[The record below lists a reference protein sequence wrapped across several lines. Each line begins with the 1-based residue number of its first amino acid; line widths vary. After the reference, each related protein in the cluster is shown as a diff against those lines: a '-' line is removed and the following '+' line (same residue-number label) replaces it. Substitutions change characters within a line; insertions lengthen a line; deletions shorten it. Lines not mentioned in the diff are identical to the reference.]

1 MYFPRISGR
10 MIHGDAVDDEWLAV
24 WLLREATR
32 EYDELIV
39 SVRDSDG
46 EFLLAE
52 AAMHIPH
59 WITPENSEHR
69 VYIYRNQLHIVP
81 LSAGSENI
89 GINDALAA
97 VMDSGVFTLA
107 SAPAAAAAF
116 SRLDDYPA
124 KISQSMH
131 RARCKLPV
139 ALARALSDQPQLI
152 AAASEAFYDRE
163 PTQMNVCQRMSQFPP
178 EPSAMVSVQFNRVQ
192 YAKITSQDIHVPLAF
207 NLPSVD
213 SNDYK
218 ACVLGMKVAC
228 GFEMLN
234 HEYSQLTTQPSGTDT
249 DKSQSKVQTKDALIC
264 MSTRCSAGAMSEDLL
279 AKHAVCELA
288 ATVSGEWQTA
298 DTAIAS
304 DEDESWLA
312 LNSDEL
318 DTVMRKAESVLH
330 DAAQSDPASEFA
342 ADDDDRTA
350 QDLQSMLAKFESF
363 LAADSGIEGAN
374 VMNAHSDD
382 EYAES
387 SDEDVDLDA
396 DGIIGALMEA
406 LGAEELA
413 RTPKTSGVHDAGT
426 TLPDSTYT
434 AETVSGSASKNDNI
448 VEMPS
453 KAFRQPDTLECAD
466 QAGAAGHNGGRST
479 NNSQTESPG
488 TEDTYAGLNKRDADA
503 ALTRI
508 MSAMDYE
515 LSGTNVGKSF
525 FRHDQTD
532 DSESAPNHEDSDYE
546 LDDVNFDLNL
556 VHNIIESFQAQEG
569 LSGPA
574 GTMLGQAGIRLPRS
588 GNAGS
593 ENDANSND
601 AGGKSPAT

>member
-1 MYFPRISGR
+1 
-10 MIHGDAVDDEWLAV
+10 
-24 WLLREATR
+24 
-32 EYDELIV
+32 
-39 SVRDSDG
+39 
-46 EFLLAE
+46 
-52 AAMHIPH
+52 
-59 WITPENSEHR
+59 
-69 VYIYRNQLHIVP
+69 
-81 LSAGSENI
+81 
-89 GINDALAA
+89 
-97 VMDSGVFTLA
+97 
-107 SAPAAAAAF
+107 
-116 SRLDDYPA
+116 
-124 KISQSMH
+124 
-131 RARCKLPV
+131 
-139 ALARALSDQPQLI
+139 
-152 AAASEAFYDRE
+152 
-163 PTQMNVCQRMSQFPP
+163 
-178 EPSAMVSVQFNRVQ
+178 
-192 YAKITSQDIHVPLAF
+192 
-207 NLPSVD
+207 
-213 SNDYK
+213 
-218 ACVLGMKVAC
+218 
-228 GFEMLN
+228 
-234 HEYSQLTTQPSGTDT
+234 
-249 DKSQSKVQTKDALIC
+249 
-264 MSTRCSAGAMSEDLL
+264 MSEDLL

-406 LGAEELA
+406 L
-413 RTPKTSGVHDAGT
+413 
-426 TLPDSTYT
+426 
-434 AETVSGSASKNDNI
+434 
-448 VEMPS
+448 
-453 KAFRQPDTLECAD
+453 AFRQPDTLECAD